1 MSRLYE
7 KYKQEVVPG
16 LKEELGRQN
25 VLTIPRLQK
34 IVLSMG
40 VGAAVADKKRIEHA
54 TRDLTFMAG
63 QKAVVCKA
71 RKSVSNFKVREGYP
85 IGCMVTLRGVR
96 MFEFLDRLISIV
108 IPRIRDFRG
117 LNPQAFDGHGNY
129 SMGLTEQSV
138 FPEVNLDKIEFPQGL
153 NVTIV
158 TSALND
164 TQGRHLL
171 TCLGMPFRS

>member
-1 MSRLYE
+1 
-7 KYKQEVVPG
+7 
-16 LKEELGRQN
+16 
-25 VLTIPRLQK
+25 
-34 IVLSMG
+34 
-40 VGAAVADKKRIEHA
+40 
-54 TRDLTFMAG
+54 
-63 QKAVVCKA
+63 
-71 RKSVSNFKVREGYP
+71 
-85 IGCMVTLRGVR
+85 

-138 FPEVNLDKIEFPQGL
+138 FPEVDLDKIEFPQGL

-158 TSALND
+158 TSARND

>member
-1 MSRLYE
+1 
-7 KYKQEVVPG
+7 
-16 LKEELGRQN
+16 
-25 VLTIPRLQK
+25 
-34 IVLSMG
+34 
-40 VGAAVADKKRIEHA
+40 
-54 TRDLTFMAG
+54 
-63 QKAVVCKA
+63 
-71 RKSVSNFKVREGYP
+71 
-85 IGCMVTLRGVR
+85 

>member
-1 MSRLYE
+1 
-7 KYKQEVVPG
+7 
-16 LKEELGRQN
+16 
-25 VLTIPRLQK
+25 
-34 IVLSMG
+34 
-40 VGAAVADKKRIEHA
+40 
-54 TRDLTFMAG
+54 
-63 QKAVVCKA
+63 
-71 RKSVSNFKVREGYP
+71 
-85 IGCMVTLRGVR
+85 

-138 FPEVNLDKIEFPQGL
+138 FPEVDLDKIEFPQGL

-158 TSALND
+158 TSARND

-171 TCLGMPFRS
+171 ACLGMPFRS